1 MNKTGFKGFDKNF
14 KCRNFQ
20 FAVGKTYEHEGEI
33 KLCRSGFH
41 FCEYPFD
48 IFNYY
53 SPSESRFASVKGED
67 VSGEDVSSNDD
78 DSKAVC
84 KKILISEEISLTK
97 LIEENVKFILNKVD
111 FNSAATK
118 GNYSAATNGYKSAAT
133 NTGYKS
139 AATNTGENSAATN
152 TGYKSAATNTGNYSA
167 ATNTGE
173 KSAAT
178 NTGNYSAAIVEGKES
193 VAISIGENGKA
204 KGNLWCWLVLSEWK
218 NNHII
223 NVKSAQVDGEKI
235 KPNIFYLLVNNE
247 FVAAK

>member
-97 LIEENVKFILNKVD
+97 LI
-111 FNSAATK
+111 
-118 GNYSAATNGYKSAAT
+118 
-133 NTGYKS
+133 
-139 AATNTGENSAATN
+139 
-152 TGYKSAATNTGNYSA
+152 
-167 ATNTGE
+167 
-173 KSAAT
+173 
-178 NTGNYSAAIVEGKES
+178 
-193 VAISIGENGKA
+193 
-204 KGNLWCWLVLSEWK
+204 
-218 NNHII
+218 
-223 NVKSAQVDGEKI
+223 
-235 KPNIFYLLVNNE
+235 
-247 FVAAK
+247 